1 MESSSSFTAPSWTS
15 NGVAPAT
22 AEEIKVASYLI
33 ISAAFDDFVPEV
45 NTTVPPKLTY
55 FLDEVNDGTVTDA
68 SLKFAKDL
76 LDTTAKCP
84 HYINPVHAVMASKHN
99 LFLTMNVTY
108 TWRAKI
114 TAAASDRTVPPNAKR
129 KSSRLKNMLPTVA
142 RFILAP
148 SRNVGGAHGG
158 TRGGQAKQRTVF
170 EESHYAPSHEVP
182 PYGTGTVRYCTVLQY
197 GTVKCIQ

>member
-1 MESSSSFTAPSWTS
+1 M
-15 NGVAPAT
+15 
-22 AEEIKVASYLI
+22 
-33 ISAAFDDFVPEV
+33 
-45 NTTVPPKLTY
+45 
-55 FLDEVNDGTVTDA
+55 
-68 SLKFAKDL
+68 KFAKDW

-142 RFILAP
+142 RCILAQGP
-148 SRNVGGAHGG
+148 AEMWAELMAARDAD
-158 TRGGQAKQRTVF
+158 KQSSTVF
-170 EESHYAPSHEVP
+170 EESHHAPSHEMP
-182 PYGTGTVRYCTVLQY
+182 PYGTVRYCTVL
-197 GTVKCIQ
+197 